1 MSVAQTEIL
10 SLNKKADSLREEA
23 EHAEIEF
30 AQQESINSQI
40 TMQSN
45 IQSKTTINVPN
56 PATNYNY
63 GYGNTSAPAGNA
75 NGYGYGNMGTNN
87 APPMGGIMGGTKAP
101 VMSNVTGNSTSN
113 GIPEPAN
120 TAGTNDYANPF
131 GGF

>member
-75 NGYGYGNMGTNN
+75 NGYGYGNMGTDSA
-87 APPMGGIMGGTKAP
+87 APMGGTKAP
-101 VMSNVTGNSTSN
+101 FMNNVMRNTASN

-120 TAGTNDYANPF
+120 NANDYANPF